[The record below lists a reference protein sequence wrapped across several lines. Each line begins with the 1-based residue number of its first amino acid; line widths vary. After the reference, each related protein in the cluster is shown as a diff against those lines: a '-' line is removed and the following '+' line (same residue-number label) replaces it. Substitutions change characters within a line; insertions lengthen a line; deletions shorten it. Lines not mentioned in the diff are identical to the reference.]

1 VAFWA
6 QRSARVPFPCACCA
20 PPPGGLHA
28 PLRRFTKPPT
38 PMAGVSRH
46 TRFALPVAWPPARFG
61 GRVGCGPAP
70 SSTRACITPWLR
82 PSIAGIRK
90 DTKVAAIPVW
100 ARSATGPDPRR
111 AHPRTE
117 SARRPLRPAGKRANA
132 PQRVE
137 IGARQVD
144 SLHPAPGRGSL
155 GSSLRDSVVGNPHN
169 SFKIRAEQ
177 IRLRIRSEKNQ
188 T

>member
-1 VAFWA
+1 MGGNSTVAFLGA
-6 QRSARVPFPCACCA
+6 ALARDPFPLCLLRATARRVARTTPPLRQTPNPHGRCLTPHARGRA
-20 PPPGGLHA
+20 PGCVAIGPLWGQGRLRPGSFVDTGLH
-28 PLRRFTKPPT
+28 LS
-38 PMAGVSRH
+38 M
-46 TRFALPVAWPPARFG
+46 
-61 GRVGCGPAP
+61 
-70 SSTRACITPWLR
+70 
-82 PSIAGIRK
+82 
-90 DTKVAAIPVW
+90 VAAIPVW

-117 SARRPLRPAGKRANA
+117 SARRPLRPAGRRANA

-137 IGARQVD
+137 IGASQLD